1 MQRPGRDTLQPGLL
15 CDGPASNTK
24 SLMRLLPACLL
35 FAACTPPD
43 LAPLELPE
51 GCQPLLNGTDC
62 LLPYPSDF
70 FLVPDATMPSGAR
83 VALTGAARPRT
94 DRGGI
99 ADPGAWRAADG
110 ASRLPMPTM
119 FVSAEVSAA
128 SLPGYFDDPA
138 ASLTAQSNAV
148 LIEASTGRFIP
159 NFVDLDP
166 RATSLDRQALV
177 MHPLIGLEE
186 RTRYVVAFQRLKGP
200 DGALVAAPEGFR
212 RLRDDR
218 SHGDPLLEPLQQ
230 RFDKDVFP
238 VLKAAG
244 LARADLQ
251 LAWDFTTGSDAS
263 ISADMLRVRELTQA
277 WLSTHVPA
285 VVLTEQQDQPEPDLW
300 RRVRGTLE
308 VPLFLESDQPGA
320 GLHRGADG
328 LIEQNGTMRIPFL
341 GQVPLVLR
349 DAPGPATALGYGHG
363 AFSTRDEALSQNPR
377 DIATRSRAVLFSID
391 WWGMARADTASTLD
405 AVSNRPARALA
416 FTDRVQQGMANHL
429 VFSAAIA
436 GPFRALPAFQD
447 ANGAPL
453 YPPEAARFMGISQGH
468 ILAGMLAAVHP
479 GLTRVGLN
487 AGGAGLSH
495 ALSRSRPL
503 SDIFLLL
510 DVKDPLQRRAFE
522 STLQPY
528 FDRIDGAFW
537 SRYVLREPLPGNTPW
552 RILMQTGL
560 GDPEVPNLAAF
571 LHARLLGLKQL
582 QPNVP
587 AVYGLEPVAGPTS
600 ESVEV
605 LYDLGVDLHEVYGK
619 AQPYAQPNQVHEG
632 TRRIAPAL
640 AQLGAFF
647 GQRDEI
653 VNFCS
658 GPCDPD

>member
-1 MQRPGRDTLQPGLL
+1 M
-15 CDGPASNTK
+15 
-24 SLMRLLPACLL
+24 ACLL
-35 FAACTPPD
+35 FAACAPPD

-51 GCQPLLNGTDC
+51 GCQPLLNGADC

-119 FVSAEVSAA
+119 FVSAQVSAS

-148 LIEASTGRFIP
+148 LIEAATGRFIP

-166 RATSLDRQALV
+166 RAASLDRQALV

-200 DGALVAAPEGFR
+200 DGVLVAAPEGFR
-212 RLRDDR
+212 RLRDSR

-251 LAWDFTTGSDAS
+251 LAWDFTTGSDTS

-285 VVLTEQQDQPEPDLW
+285 VVLTEQQDQPEADLW
-300 RRVRGTLE
+300 RRVRGTIE

-328 LIEQNGTMRIPFL
+328 LIEQNGTMRVPFL

-377 DIATRSRAVLFSID
+377 DIATYSRAVLFSID
-391 WWGMARADTASTLD
+391 WWGMSRADTASTLD
-405 AVSNRPARALA
+405 AVSNRPSRALA

-436 GPFRALPAFQD
+436 GPLRALPAFQD
-447 ANGAPL
+447 ASGAPL

-479 GLTRVGLN
+479 GLTRIGLN

-510 DVKDPLQRRAFE
+510 DLKDPLQRRAFE

-537 SRYVLREPLPGNTPW
+537 SRYVLREPLAGNTPR

-582 QPNVP
+582 QPNLP
-587 AVYGLEPVAGPTS
+587 AVYGLEPVPGPTT
-600 ESVEV
+600 ESAEV
-605 LYDLGVDLHEVYGK
+605 LYDMGVDLREVYGQ
-619 AQPYAQPNQVHEG
+619 AQPYAQPNEVHEG
-632 TRRIAPAL
+632 ARRITPAL
-640 AQLGAFF
+640 QQLGAFF
-647 GQRDEI
+647 GQRDEL